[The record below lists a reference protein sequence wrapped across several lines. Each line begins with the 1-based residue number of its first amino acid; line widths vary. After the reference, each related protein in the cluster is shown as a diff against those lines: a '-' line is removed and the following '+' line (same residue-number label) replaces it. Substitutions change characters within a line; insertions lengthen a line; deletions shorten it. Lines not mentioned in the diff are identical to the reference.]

1 MKDCPL
7 GNNESEREV
16 GDGMRVPYLRERAAD
31 GSALLVRALCAR
43 GVL

>member
-16 GDGMRVPYLRERAAD
+16 GDGMQVPYLRERGTD
-31 GSALLVRALCAR
+31 GSALLLSALCAR